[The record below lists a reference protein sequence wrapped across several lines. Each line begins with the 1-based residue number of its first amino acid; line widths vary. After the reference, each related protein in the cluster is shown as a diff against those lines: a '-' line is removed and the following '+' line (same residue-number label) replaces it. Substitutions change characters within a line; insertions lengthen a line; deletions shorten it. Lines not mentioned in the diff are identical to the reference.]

1 MRQGIYQRHP
11 AAVSLD
17 SQRGMSA
24 IELVI
29 CLCVMAVVAAVFI
42 PAYITYTQQA
52 RVLAL
57 VLPRLQQLES
67 NITLIYL
74 LEKRLPSS
82 SDLPALMS
90 GISHENLDIELS
102 NGVITLTVNAPDS
115 ALPIHILDGTTLV
128 ASPVIGTASI
138 SAWHLDGELAQR
150 LGISQ

>member
-1 MRQGIYQRHP
+1 
-11 AAVSLD
+11 
-17 SQRGMSA
+17 MSS

-29 CLCVMAVVAAVFI
+29 CLCVMAVVAAIFI
-42 PAYITYTQQA
+42 PGYITYTQQS

-67 NITLIYL
+67 NITLIYI
-74 LEKRLPSS
+74 LEKRLPSAG
-82 SDLPALMS
+82 DLPGLMA
-90 GISHENLDIELS
+90 GINHQNLDIELAS
-102 NGVITLTVNAPDS
+102 GVITMTVNAPDS

-138 SAWHLDGELAQR
+138 STWHLDGELAQR